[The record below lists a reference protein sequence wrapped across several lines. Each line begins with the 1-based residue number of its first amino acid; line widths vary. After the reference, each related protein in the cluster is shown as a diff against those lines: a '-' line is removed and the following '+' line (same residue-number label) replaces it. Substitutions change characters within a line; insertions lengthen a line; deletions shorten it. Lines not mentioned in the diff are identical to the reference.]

1 MKHFTRFVLCL
12 LLLAALTASAL
23 AAVPVDLSVENLNGQ
38 QRMVKTYELA
48 PGEDPEALKEP
59 PFVYDGYYYT
69 WAHTTKEENPFLK
82 TKTVEESVTVET
94 AQKDLSV
101 ILEELDDSIPYDDG
115 AFKGKLVLDHSS
127 IKTEAKGYVT
137 GYNTLTA
144 TKTIGP
150 VDRNDMSYVPAT
162 TVRNGVTLSLSN
174 VEWQI
179 VGTDMVGDML
189 APSVYQAV
197 AIYAGSSS
205 YQYATGYVT
214 TAAYKGEVVSSGVE
228 SITYTVVFAGE
239 EIEPPAPLV
248 PEEPEEPEEPELPSE
263 PEVPK
268 EPQEPKERSILVPI
282 LLIVILALAG
292 GAAAYLFLT
301 RRNIFVYIPG
311 SRPMDY
317 RLVAKYRVDPRSP
330 GIDISGLNP
339 YPEDTVAV
347 EIKGRLAKKLPGQE
361 FTVRHRDGEYV
372 YPVQRG
378 RSGDW
383 HEFDLRKQEEPE

>member
-1 MKHFTRFVLCL
+1 MKHFTRPILCL
-12 LLLAALTASAL
+12 LLLTALTASAFA
-23 AAVPVDLSVENLNGQ
+23 AAVPVNLTVENLNGQ

-48 PGEDPEALKEP
+48 PGEDPEILKEP

-69 WAHTTKEENPFLK
+69 WAHTTKEENPFLE

-101 ILEELDDSIPYDDG
+101 ILEELDASIPYDDG
-115 AFKGKLVLDHSS
+115 AFQGKLVLDHNS
-127 IKTEAKGYVT
+127 IKTEAKGYAT

-189 APSVYQAV
+189 APSAYQAV
-197 AIYAGSSS
+197 ATYAGSSS

-214 TAAYKGEVVSSGVE
+214 TATYKGEVVSSGVE
-228 SITYTVVFAGE
+228 SVTYTVVFTGE
-239 EIEPPAPLV
+239 EIQPPKPPAT
-248 PEEPEEPEEPELPSE
+248 EEPEEPELPSE
-263 PEVPK
+263 PEVPE
-268 EPQEPKERSILVPI
+268 EPREPKGQSILVPI
-282 LLIVILALAG
+282 LLIAVIALTG
-292 GAAAYLFLT
+292 GAVAYLFLT
-301 RRNIFVYIPG
+301 RRNVFVYIPG

-317 RLVAKYRVDPRSP
+317 QLVAKYRVDPRSP

-347 EIKGRLAKKLPGQE
+347 EIKGRLAKKLAGRE

-372 YPVQRG
+372 YPVQSG

-383 HEFDLRKQEEPE
+383 HEFDITKQEETE

>member
-1 MKHFTRFVLCL
+1 MKHFTRPILCL
-12 LLLAALTASAL
+12 LLLTALTASAFA
-23 AAVPVDLSVENLNGQ
+23 AAVPVNLTVENLNGQ

-48 PGEDPEALKEP
+48 PGEDPEILKEP

-69 WAHTTKEENPFLK
+69 WAHTTKEENPFLE

-101 ILEELDDSIPYDDG
+101 ILEELDASIPYDDG
-115 AFKGKLVLDHSS
+115 AFQGKLVLDHNS
-127 IKTEAKGYVT
+127 IKTEAKGYAT

-189 APSVYQAV
+189 APSAYQAV
-197 AIYAGSSS
+197 ATYAGSSS

-214 TAAYKGEVVSSGVE
+214 TATYKGEVVSSGVE
-228 SITYTVVFAGE
+228 SVTYTVVFTGE
-239 EIEPPAPLV
+239 EIQPPEPPA
-248 PEEPEEPEEPELPSE
+248 PEEPEEPELPSE
-263 PEVPK
+263 PEVPE
-268 EPQEPKERSILVPI
+268 EPQKQKGQSILVPI
-282 LLIVILALAG
+282 LLIAVLALTG
-292 GAAAYLFLT
+292 GAVAYLFLT
-301 RRNIFVYIPG
+301 RRNVFVYIPG
-311 SRPMDY
+311 GRPMDY

-347 EIKGRLAKKLPGQE
+347 EIKGRLAKKLAGRE

-372 YPVQRG
+372 YPVQSG

-383 HEFDLRKQEEPE
+383 HEFDIREQEETE

>member
-1 MKHFTRFVLCL
+1 MKHLMRGILCL
-12 LLLAALTASAL
+12 LVLTALTGAALA

-48 PGEDPEALKEP
+48 PGADPENLKEP

-69 WAHTTKEENPFLK
+69 WAHTVKEENPFLE
-82 TKTVEESVTVET
+82 TKNVAESVTVET

-101 ILEELDDSIPYDDG
+101 ILEELEASIPYDDG
-115 AFKGKLVLDHSS
+115 AFKGELVLDHGS
-127 IKTEAKGYVT
+127 IKTEAKGYAT

-189 APSVYQAV
+189 APAAYQAV
-197 AIYAGSSS
+197 ATYTGSSS

-228 SITYTVVFAGE
+228 SVTYTVVFTGE
-239 EIEPPAPLV
+239 EILPPEPPA
-248 PEEPEEPEEPELPSE
+248 PEEPEEPELPSE
-263 PEVPK
+263 PEIPE
-268 EPQEPKERSILVPI
+268 EPQEPKERGILVPI
-282 LLIVILALAG
+282 LLIVVLALAG

-301 RRNIFVYIPG
+301 RRNVFVYVPG
-311 SRPMDY
+311 VRPMDY

-347 EIKGRLAKKLPGQE
+347 EIKGPLAKKLTGQQ
-361 FTVRHRDGEYV
+361 FTVRHRDGEFV
-372 YPVQRG
+372 YPVQNG

-383 HEFDLRKQEEPE
+383 HEFDIRKQEEPA

>member
-1 MKHFTRFVLCL
+1 
-12 LLLAALTASAL
+12 
-23 AAVPVDLSVENLNGQ
+23 
-38 QRMVKTYELA
+38 
-48 PGEDPEALKEP
+48 
-59 PFVYDGYYYT
+59 
-69 WAHTTKEENPFLK
+69 
-82 TKTVEESVTVET
+82 
-94 AQKDLSV
+94 
-101 ILEELDDSIPYDDG
+101 
-115 AFKGKLVLDHSS
+115 
-127 IKTEAKGYVT
+127 
-137 GYNTLTA
+137 
-144 TKTIGP
+144 
-150 VDRNDMSYVPAT
+150 MSYVPAT

-189 APSVYQAV
+189 APSAYQAV
-197 AIYAGSSS
+197 ATYAGSSS

-228 SITYTVVFAGE
+228 SITYTVVFTGE
-239 EIEPPAPLV
+239 EIEPPEPPV
-248 PEEPEEPEEPELPSE
+248 PEEPEEPELPSE
-263 PEVPK
+263 PEVPE

-301 RRNIFVYIPG
+301 RRNVFVYIPG

-317 RLVAKYRVDPRSP
+317 RLVAKYRVDPKSP
-330 GIDISGLNP
+330 EIDISGLNP